1 MCEVVYDV
9 IFPLFTDLPSPSK
22 SKYRLE
28 QVNAWTPYAPYTDL

>member
-22 SKYRLE
+22 YRLE